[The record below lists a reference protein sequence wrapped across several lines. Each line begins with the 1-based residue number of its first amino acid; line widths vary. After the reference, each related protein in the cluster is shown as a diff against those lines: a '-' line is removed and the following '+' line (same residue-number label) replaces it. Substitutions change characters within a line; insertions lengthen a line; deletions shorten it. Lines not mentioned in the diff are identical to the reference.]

1 MQVHKITASRGT
13 TIDTEKCV
21 ENVEN
26 KFDLILIA
34 AARAREIKRQH
45 RENPNASF
53 GQVHTNLTALLEI
66 QEGKIGREYL
76 KRIK

>member
-1 MQVHKITASRGT
+1 MNVHKITLSRGSQ
-13 TIDTEKCV
+13 IDTNKCV

-26 KFDLILIA
+26 KFDLVLIA

-53 GQVHTNLTALLEI
+53 GQIHTGVTALLEI